1 MKRFLVLGCLVAFSF
16 LLSGCAA
23 KQASRVHYDL
33 AREYHLH
40 GSSDKAIEE
49 YKKTLELD
57 PKFPE
62 AHYNIGVILYYQGK
76 IDDAIEEFLQEIEV
90 NPIFSNVHYN
100 LALAYY
106 RKGELD
112 DALDSLS
119 TTLKLNPKDDEAR
132 RLLKMIEGA
141 K

>member
-1 MKRFLVLGCLVAFSF
+1 MKRFLALGCLMAFGI
-16 LLSGCAA
+16 LLYGCASRQGA
-23 KQASRVHYDL
+23 RVHYEL

-49 YKKTLELD
+49 YKKVLELD
-57 PKFPE
+57 PKYPE

-76 IDDAIEEFLQEIEV
+76 IDDAIEEFLQEIDI
-90 NPIFSNVHYN
+90 NPLFSDVHYN

-112 DALDSLS
+112 KALSKLNE
-119 TTLKLNPKDDEAR
+119 TLKLNPKDDEAR
-132 RLLKMIEGA
+132 RLRKMIEDA
-141 K
+141 R